1 MKIRRGIAAVTVA
14 GTLLLG
20 VAGSAAFAG
29 TATAAT
35 STVANVAT
43 ATTGPKA
50 CTNAAQ
56 KVAKWRTAVT
66 TLDARIAKLQAAQ
79 AKAVAAH
86 KDDLAKKIQAR
97 IDKAQNR
104 RNAIEA
110 RIDKVV
116 KACNL
121 T

>member
-1 MKIRRGIAAVTVA
+1 MKLRKGIAAVTVA
-14 GTLLLG
+14 GTVLLG
-20 VAGSAAFAG
+20 VGASGALATTASAAP
-29 TATAAT
+29 T
-35 STVANVAT
+35 TVAVAAAKT
-43 ATTGPKA
+43 NKG

-56 KVAKWRTAVT
+56 KVATWRATLA
-66 TLDARIAKLQAAQ
+66 TLDARIAKLQAAH

-86 KDDLAKKIQAR
+86 KDDLAQKIATR
-97 IDKAQNR
+97 IDKAQTR
-104 RNAIEA
+104 HTAIEA